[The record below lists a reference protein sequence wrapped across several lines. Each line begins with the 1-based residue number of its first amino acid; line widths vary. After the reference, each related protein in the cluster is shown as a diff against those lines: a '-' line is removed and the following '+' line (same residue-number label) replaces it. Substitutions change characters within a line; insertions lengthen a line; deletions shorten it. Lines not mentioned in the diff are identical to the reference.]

1 MKKSFAAML
10 LFVFVLLCYISVSN
24 PVGAYEVVSYDAVS
38 SETLPADFQ
47 RNSGAYSVLASGQIG
62 GRVLQSYSDCA
73 PGTVVNFIIKPMP
86 GYEPVSICVISSS
99 GDLLEVLYEDGQ
111 YSFVMPD
118 SLVFVDVNFQLIR
131 G

>member
-24 PVGAYEVVSYDAVS
+24 PVGAYEEVSYDAVS
-38 SETLPADFQ
+38 SESLPAGFQ

-73 PGTVVNFIIKPMP
+73 SGTVVNFIIKPMP
-86 GYEPVSICVISSS
+86 GYEPLSICVMSSN
-99 GDLLEVLYEDGQ
+99 GDLLEVFFEDGL

-118 SLVFVDVNFQLIR
+118 SLVFIDVNFQLMR
-131 G
+131 S